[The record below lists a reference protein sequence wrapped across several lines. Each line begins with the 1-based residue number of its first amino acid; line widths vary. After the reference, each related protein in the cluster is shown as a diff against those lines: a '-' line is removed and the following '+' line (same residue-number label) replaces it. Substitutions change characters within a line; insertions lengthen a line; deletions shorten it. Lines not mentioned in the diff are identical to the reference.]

1 MNLWAGL
8 EIQSLGSQHRPDLL
22 TALTRECPSLQ
33 SLLLQGEDSSPEFP
47 WEGWALPAPLRC
59 SLCGQGRVSGLAHLP
74 WGVGVFLHSS
84 GPPRASLGTGG
95 LPWHWNFFFW
105 GIRPADVVPAR
116 VFVLC
121 VQCREKGQETVT
133 EQRPG
138 AGEGHVRQLG
148 HRTQML
154 GTRAAL
160 EKGRQQWSQTD

>member
-121 VQCREKGQETVT
+121 VQTEGLAQSTNDYAQMGPIFVT
-133 EQRPG
+133 
-138 AGEGHVRQLG
+138 
-148 HRTQML
+148 
-154 GTRAAL
+154 
-160 EKGRQQWSQTD
+160 